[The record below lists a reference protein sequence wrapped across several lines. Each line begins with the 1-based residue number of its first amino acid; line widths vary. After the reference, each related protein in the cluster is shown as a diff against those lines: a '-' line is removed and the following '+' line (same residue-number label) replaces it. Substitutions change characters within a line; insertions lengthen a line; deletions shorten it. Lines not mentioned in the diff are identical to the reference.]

1 MAEPDISHGDAMG
14 KGGVEKGSLK
24 GGSLTICNCWQPCQA
39 AKPTCFMPA
48 SEVPSTQELP
58 EGCPIY
64 TVPLAIH
71 VPMNPE
77 EKSRKG
83 LLQVYRVCVMLA
95 WSQASGSSG
104 RMLGKIAGNSASS
117 KRRQQ
122 SWSSLTMCFETAS
135 CLTVS
140 LPLAAESLAVK
151 PLRSA
156 VRCGRLVTIRQW
168 SEVPVEISVPCAV
181 TLALL
186 LTVIV
191 EA

>member
-1 MAEPDISHGDAMG
+1 
-14 KGGVEKGSLK
+14 
-24 GGSLTICNCWQPCQA
+24 
-39 AKPTCFMPA
+39 
-48 SEVPSTQELP
+48 
-58 EGCPIY
+58 
-64 TVPLAIH
+64 
-71 VPMNPE
+71 
-77 EKSRKG
+77 
-83 LLQVYRVCVMLA
+83 
-95 WSQASGSSG
+95 
-104 RMLGKIAGNSASS
+104 
-117 KRRQQ
+117 
-122 SWSSLTMCFETAS
+122 MCFETAS